1 MKLSTK
7 AEELLARIEARD
19 GKRKAHQGEGVEQ
32 SPASKTKSSPAFVG
46 WGPNPLDLLDEA
58 KRKTSKRK

>member
-19 GKRKAHQGEGVEQ
+19 GKRKAHQGEGVEEA
-32 SPASKTKSSPAFVG
+32 PASKTKSAPAIVG
-46 WGPNPLDLLDEA
+46 WGPNPLDTLG
-58 KRKTSKRK
+58 KVGCSK